1 MPDAWIELDP
11 KFSELCDCK
20 PYGVSV
26 RGQDLIVIRFDD
38 RVSVLSGR
46 CPHRGARLANAK
58 VEGELLVCG
67 SHGWDFR
74 YEDGTSP
81 SSPEDSLRQFVA
93 RIDREADSI
102 WIDEADFE
110 RWAANHAEVFDPDEL
125 MI

>member
-1 MPDAWIELDP
+1 MSESWIDLDAN
-11 KFSELCDCK
+11 FSELNDRR
-20 PYGVSV
+20 PHGVSL

-46 CPHRGARLANAK
+46 CPHRGARLVNAK

-74 YEDGTSP
+74 YEDGVSP
-81 SSPEDSLRQFVA
+81 SSPEDSLRQFIA
-93 RIDREADSI
+93 RIDHETDSI
-102 WIDEADFE
+102 SIDEADFE
-110 RWAANHAEVFDPDEL
+110 RWAASHEEIFDPDEL